1 MGFLER
7 PPGGLTGRTTVG
19 ADAVLFDRDDP
30 SGFESPPPSPRLGA
44 RAHDTCMGFS
54 LRFMEAIAMSA
65 AAGSVYST
73 KA

>member
-1 MGFLER
+1 
-7 PPGGLTGRTTVG
+7 
-19 ADAVLFDRDDP
+19 
-30 SGFESPPPSPRLGA
+30 LGA